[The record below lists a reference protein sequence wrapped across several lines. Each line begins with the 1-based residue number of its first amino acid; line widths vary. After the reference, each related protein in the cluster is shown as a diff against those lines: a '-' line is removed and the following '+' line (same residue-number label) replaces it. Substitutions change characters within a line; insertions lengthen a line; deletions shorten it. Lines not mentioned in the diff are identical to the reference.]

1 VPLTGKYS
9 AETLNQRKI
18 QETLANQKNYKEAM
32 KVKQKV
38 QQLEKRDEQVWRE
51 GRAKKLKSL
60 NDKFLRQQAVE
71 A

>member
-1 VPLTGKYS
+1 MPLTGKYS